1 MLPVGT
7 VAINV
12 FEAVSITATDE
23 EFPLVTKTRDP
34 LGVAAA
40 QLGDENPAMVVTTP
54 PVESCTVT
62 EFAYW
67 LLT

>member
-1 MLPVGT
+1 VET
-7 VAINV
+7 VDITV
-12 FEAVSITATDE
+12 FDDVSITPTDE

-40 QLGDENPAMVVTTP
+40 QFGDENPAMAVTRFPVV
-54 PVESCTVT
+54 SCTVT